1 MIYYIN
7 VVYKYTPHL
16 YLTDNP
22 CKRENVC
29 SFVLFHREN
38 ERTNKRVVFKRLH
51 MGSVGSDRFHGER
64 LRGLRVTDPN
74 LPTRTHRP
82 YRTHKNPA

>member
-29 SFVLFHREN
+29 SFVLFYREN
-38 ERTNKRVVFKRLH
+38 ERTNKK
-51 MGSVGSDRFHGER
+51 VG
-64 LRGLRVTDPN
+64 L
-74 LPTRTHRP
+74 
-82 YRTHKNPA
+82 